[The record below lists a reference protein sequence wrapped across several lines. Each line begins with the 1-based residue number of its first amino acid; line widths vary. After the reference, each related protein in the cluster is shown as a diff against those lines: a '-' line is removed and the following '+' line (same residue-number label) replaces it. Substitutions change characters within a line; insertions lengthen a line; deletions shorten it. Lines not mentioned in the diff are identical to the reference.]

1 MYPRQLR
8 RGQKHLQI
16 ELAPALRRLVGMR
29 QISLTSV
36 TSAWRFQS
44 WAAFLI
50 SLVATTVGLIYL
62 PIDVWPKAFVGTG
75 LLFTVS
81 SCFVLAK
88 TLRDEHESQR
98 IQSRLDEAQAEKL
111 LREID

>member
-1 MYPRQLR
+1 
-8 RGQKHLQI
+8 
-16 ELAPALRRLVGMR
+16 MR

-50 SLVATTVGLIYL
+50 SLLATTVGVFYL
-62 PIDVWPKAFVGTG
+62 PIAIWPKAFVGTG

-111 LREID
+111 LRDID